1 MKCKLDKLEIPA
13 NQPFK
18 NCKLDREKY
27 AEILKTIITTYQKG
41 FVLAI
46 NGKWGTGKTTFV
58 EMWKAYLK
66 LDGFHT
72 LYFNAWEN
80 DFISDPLVGLLGE
93 LKKMNSQEKA
103 EAALT
108 SVINTAGKI
117 VLKAAPAM
125 FKGVVK
131 RYAGEEI
138 VDILCD
144 GIEEGASMLK
154 KEIEN
159 YESQKYSLKQFREEL
174 EKYVNKVCE
183 KKPLI
188 FIIDELDRCNPHYAV
203 KTLERIKHL
212 FNIPNIVFVLS
223 IDKEQLSN
231 SIRGYYG
238 SDLIDANEYL
248 KRFID
253 IEYILPAP
261 NIGQFCNYLYDYY
274 GFDSYEKARDSRD
287 GLKESFLVIANILFM
302 YKSLSLR
309 QIEKIFTHIRLSLNM
324 YNYNQIIYSDL
335 VCLLTYLRICE
346 SDCYDKINYKS
357 YSIQELIDQIETIIP
372 KQIFNVE
379 SNASHS
385 PNRYFYFTLALL
397 LRCYVYS
404 YQNSDNND
412 KLLIKTLAPQ
422 SKLEISFKVKIINK
436 ELLAETLEWAYKRNK
451 IIPLS
456 YFTNKIDL
464 LENFM
469 IVNTVE

>member
-1 MKCKLDKLEIPA
+1 MKCKLEKLEIPA
-13 NQPFK
+13 EQPFK

-27 AEILKTIITTYQKG
+27 AEVLKTIITTYDKG

-58 EMWKAYLK
+58 EMWKAYLELNEFK
-66 LDGFHT
+66 T
-72 LYFNAWEN
+72 LYFNAWGN

-93 LKKMNSQEKA
+93 LKEISLSTKTTTTFTSI
-103 EAALT
+103 LT
-108 SVINTAGKI
+108 RLGKI
-117 VLKAAPAM
+117 TIKAGPSILKAM
-125 FKGVVK
+125 LKGKV
-131 RYAGEEI
+131 GEEALNI
-138 VDILCD
+138 ISDF
-144 GIEEGASMLK
+144 IEEGSAMLSKEIDNYENQK
-154 KEIEN
+154 KE
-159 YESQKYSLKQFREEL
+159 LKFFQNEL
-174 EKYVNKVCE
+174 EKYVNEICD

-238 SDLIDANEYL
+238 SDLIDADEYL

-253 IEYILPAP
+253 IEYIFPAP
-261 NIGQFCNYLYDYY
+261 NIVQFCNYLYDYY

-302 YKSLSLR
+302 YKNLSLR

-346 SDCYDKINYKS
+346 PDSYDKISYKS

-379 SNASHS
+379 LNASYS

-397 LRCYVYS
+397 LRCYVCS

-412 KLLIKTLAPQ
+412 KLLTRTSSQ
-422 SKLEISFKVKIINK
+422 SKLEINFNVKIINK
-436 ELLAETLEWAYKRNK
+436 ELLAEALEWVFNNNK
-451 IIPLS
+451 MIPLS

>member
-1 MKCKLDKLEIPA
+1 MKCKLEKLEIPA
-13 NQPFK
+13 EQPFK

-27 AEILKTIITTYQKG
+27 AEVLKTIITTYNKG

-66 LDGFHT
+66 LDHFHT

-93 LKKMNSQEKA
+93 IKKMNPQEKA

-131 RYAGEEI
+131 KYAGEET

-159 YESQKYSLKQFREEL
+159 YESQKYSLKQFREKL
-174 EKYVNKVCE
+174 EKYVNEVCD
-183 KKPLI
+183 KKTLI

-238 SDLIDANEYL
+238 SDLINADEYL

-253 IEYILPAP
+253 IEYTLPEP
-261 NIGQFCNYLYDYY
+261 DIESFCEYLFDYY
-274 GFDSYEKARDSRD
+274 DFTTFFQRIKQVYF
-287 GLKESFLVIANILFM
+287 KEGELDNLGVTAVSIFK
-302 YKSLSLR
+302 YKGTTLR
-309 QIEKIFTHIRLSLNM
+309 QIEKIFANIRLSLNM
-324 YNYNQIIYSDL
+324 FNNRRTIFTDL
-335 VCLLTYLRICE
+335 LCLLTYLRVCE
-346 SDCYDKINYKS
+346 SDFYEKITHRK
-357 YSIQELIDQIETIIP
+357 YSIQELINQIEFVFP
-372 KQIFNVE
+372 KQIFDLNT
-379 SNASHS
+379 NYNIHY
-385 PNRYFYFTLALL
+385 NRRFYFTIAFLLECYITTNLGKDDNQALL
-397 LRCYVYS
+397 IRDDKGLTIPFEVNAIDKKQLIES
-404 YQNSDNND
+404 IEWMKSNS
-412 KLLIKTLAPQ
+412 
-422 SKLEISFKVKIINK
+422 
-436 ELLAETLEWAYKRNK
+436 R
-451 IIPLS
+451 
-456 YFTNKIDL
+456 DL
-464 LENFM
+464 LSLEEITAKINLLD
-469 IVNTVE
+469 NLRT

>member
-1 MKCKLDKLEIPA
+1 MKCKLEKLEIPA

-27 AEILKTIITTYQKG
+27 AETLKTIINTYQKG

-58 EMWKAYLK
+58 EMWKAYLE
-66 LDGFHT
+66 LDQFHT

-93 LKKMNSQEKA
+93 LKGISLKTKVTTTF
-103 EAALT
+103 T
-108 SVINTAGKI
+108 SVLNAFGKI
-117 VLKAAPAM
+117 TIKAAPSI
-125 FKGVVK
+125 FKGILKGSIGKEV
-131 RYAGEEI
+131 
-138 VDILCD
+138 VDIISD
-144 GIEEGASMLK
+144 FIEEGSTLLS
-154 KEIEN
+154 KEIDN
-159 YESQKYSLKQFREEL
+159 YESQKKSLEFFQNEL
-174 EKYVNKVCE
+174 KNFVDEACD

-253 IEYILPAP
+253 IEYILPTP
-261 NIGQFCNYLYDYY
+261 NIGEFCNYLYDYY
-274 GFDSYEKARDSRD
+274 GFEDYEKARDSKD

-302 YKSLSLR
+302 HKNLSLR

-324 YNYNQIIYSDL
+324 YNYNQVIYSDL

-346 SDCYDKINYKS
+346 SDCYDKISYRS
-357 YSIQELIDQIETIIP
+357 YSIQELIDQIEAIIP
-372 KQIFNVE
+372 KQILNIE
-379 SNASHS
+379 SNATYS

-397 LRCYVYS
+397 LRCYVCS
-404 YQNSDNND
+404 YQNSDDND
-412 KLLIKTLAPQ
+412 KLLTRTSSQ
-422 SKLEISFKVKIINK
+422 SKLEINFNVNIINK
-436 ELLAETLEWAYKRNK
+436 EVLTEALEWAYNRNK
-451 IIPLS
+451 MIPLS

>member
-1 MKCKLDKLEIPA
+1 MKCKLEKLEIPA
-13 NQPFK
+13 KQPFK

-27 AEILKTIITTYQKG
+27 AEVLKAIITTYEKG

-58 EMWKAYLK
+58 EMWKAYLE
-66 LDGFHT
+66 LDGLHT

-93 LKKMNSQEKA
+93 LKKMNPLEKA

-108 SVINTAGKI
+108 SVIDTAGKI

-159 YESQKYSLKQFREEL
+159 YESQKYSLKRFREEL
-174 EKYVNKVCE
+174 EKYVDEVCK

-238 SDLIDANEYL
+238 SDLIEANEYL

-274 GFDSYEKARDSRD
+274 GFDGYEKARDSRD
-287 GLKESFLVIANILFM
+287 GLKESFLVTANILFM
-302 YKSLSLR
+302 YKNLSLR
-309 QIEKIFTHIRLSLNM
+309 QIEKVFTHIRLSLNM
-324 YNYNQIIYSDL
+324 YNSNQIIYSDL

-346 SDCYDKINYKS
+346 SDCYDKISYKS
-357 YSIQELIDQIETIIP
+357 YSIQELIDQIETVLP
-372 KQIFNVE
+372 KLIFNVKL
-379 SNASHS
+379 NVTYS

-397 LRCYVYS
+397 LRCYVCS

-412 KLLIKTLAPQ
+412 ELLTRTSSQ
-422 SKLEISFKVKIINK
+422 SKLEINFNVKFINK
-436 ELLAETLEWAYKRNK
+436 ELLAEALERVFKNNK

-469 IVNTVE
+469 IVNTVK

>member
-1 MKCKLDKLEIPA
+1 MKCKLEKLEIPA
-13 NQPFK
+13 EQPFK

-27 AEILKTIITTYQKG
+27 ADVLKAIITTYNKG

-58 EMWKAYLK
+58 EMWKAYLE
-66 LDGFHT
+66 LDNFHT

-80 DFISDPLVGLLGE
+80 DFISDPLIGLLGE
-93 LKKMNSQEKA
+93 LKKMSPQKKA
-103 EAALT
+103 EEALE

-144 GIEEGASMLK
+144 GIEEGTSMLK
-154 KEIEN
+154 KAIEN
-159 YESQKYSLKQFREEL
+159 YENQKRSLSDFRKEL
-174 EKYVNKVCE
+174 ENYVNEVCE

-253 IEYILPAP
+253 IEYALPDP
-261 NIGQFCNYLYDYY
+261 NVQNFCKYLFDYY
-274 GFDSYEKARDSRD
+274 DFNATLYHNEDQMIYHETSAIDNLLLTATSIFK
-287 GLKESFLVIANILFM
+287 
-302 YKSLSLR
+302 YKKLTLR
-309 QIEKIFTHIRLSLNM
+309 QIEKIFTNIRLSLAMFKNKDKIPT
-324 YNYNQIIYSDL
+324 NL
-335 VCLLTYLRICE
+335 LCLLTYLRICE
-346 SDCYDKINYKS
+346 LDIYEKITHKEYKV
-357 YSIQELIDQIETIIP
+357 QELITEIETIFP
-372 KQIFNVE
+372 QSIFDLSTKKNKIM
-379 SNASHS
+379 
-385 PNRYFYFTLALL
+385 NRSFYFTIALL
-397 LRCYVYS
+397 LDS
-404 YQNSDNND
+404 YRTTEFGKEGSLLTSQNENARLFSTVKFIFEPQLVDA
-412 KLLIKTLAPQ
+412 IKWTE
-422 SKLEISFKVKIINK
+422 SKQYILPLDSITTKIN
-436 ELLAETLEWAYKRNK
+436 L
-451 IIPLS
+451 
-456 YFTNKIDL
+456 F
-464 LENFM
+464 ENLQ
-469 IVNTVE
+469 T

>member
-1 MKCKLDKLEIPA
+1 MKCKLEKLEIPA
-13 NQPFK
+13 EQPFK
-18 NCKLDREKY
+18 NCKLDRKKY
-27 AEILKTIITTYQKG
+27 AEVLKTIITTYNKG

-66 LDGFHT
+66 LDHFHT

-93 LKKMNSQEKA
+93 IKKMNPQEKA

-131 RYAGEEI
+131 KYAGEET

-159 YESQKYSLKQFREEL
+159 YESQKYSLKQFRERL
-174 EKYVNKVCE
+174 EKYVNEVCD

-248 KRFID
+248 KRFVD

-302 YKSLSLR
+302 YKNLSLR

-346 SDCYDKINYKS
+346 PDCYDKISYKS
-357 YSIQELIDQIETIIP
+357 YSIQELIDQIETILP
-372 KQIFNVE
+372 KLIFNVE
-379 SNASHS
+379 LNASYS

-397 LRCYVYS
+397 LRCYVWS

-412 KLLIKTLAPQ
+412 KLLISTSSQPK
-422 SKLEISFKVKIINK
+422 SKINFNTKIINK
-436 ELLAETLEWAYKRNK
+436 ELLAEALEWAYERNK
-451 IIPLS
+451 MIPLS

-464 LENFM
+464 LENF
-469 IVNTVE
+469 ILVNTVE

>member
-1 MKCKLDKLEIPA
+1 MKCKLEKLEIPA
-13 NQPFK
+13 EQPFK

-27 AEILKTIITTYQKG
+27 AEVLKTIITTYDKG

-58 EMWKAYLK
+58 EMWKAYLELNEFK
-66 LDGFHT
+66 T
-72 LYFNAWEN
+72 LYFNAWGN

-93 LKKMNSQEKA
+93 LKEISLSTKTTTTFTSI
-103 EAALT
+103 LT
-108 SVINTAGKI
+108 RLGKI
-117 VLKAAPAM
+117 TIKAGPSILKAM
-125 FKGVVK
+125 LKGKV
-131 RYAGEEI
+131 GEEALNI
-138 VDILCD
+138 ISDF
-144 GIEEGASMLK
+144 IEEGSAMLSKEIDNYENQK
-154 KEIEN
+154 KE
-159 YESQKYSLKQFREEL
+159 LKFFQNEL
-174 EKYVNKVCE
+174 EKYVNEICD

-238 SDLIDANEYL
+238 SDLIDADEYL

-261 NIGQFCNYLYDYY
+261 NIVQFCNYLYDYY

-302 YKSLSLR
+302 YKNLSLR

-346 SDCYDKINYKS
+346 PDSYDKISYKS
-357 YSIQELIDQIETIIP
+357 YSIQELIDQ
-372 KQIFNVE
+372 F
-379 SNASHS
+379 
-385 PNRYFYFTLALL
+385 
-397 LRCYVYS
+397 
-404 YQNSDNND
+404 
-412 KLLIKTLAPQ
+412 
-422 SKLEISFKVKIINK
+422 
-436 ELLAETLEWAYKRNK
+436 
-451 IIPLS
+451 
-456 YFTNKIDL
+456 
-464 LENFM
+464 
-469 IVNTVE
+469 